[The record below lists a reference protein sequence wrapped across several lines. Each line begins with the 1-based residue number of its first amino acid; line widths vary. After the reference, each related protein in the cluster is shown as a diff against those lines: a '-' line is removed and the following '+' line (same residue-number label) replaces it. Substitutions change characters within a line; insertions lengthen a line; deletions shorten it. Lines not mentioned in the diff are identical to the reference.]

1 MINRTRLAVVFP
13 STLLTVLMAAMPA
26 AEARTFSFN
35 AFSFATLF
43 GGSYGTSNAAD
54 TAYAHSLPAGVTVS
68 GAVPSNAS
76 GEFGVLL
83 SGKKANLKLSGELL
97 MPKALSGVEGK
108 NSGGTEY
115 FKAESEITATLGTAT
130 IELLAYPAA
139 TSRMMVGL
147 GYGLASVTL
156 VNTYEMTTAGTTA
169 TGVGDFTEK
178 ATAQAPVMHGYL
190 GYETLF
196 TDRATV
202 AFTLGYRECK
212 VSGFKATGSATTF
225 TGAQAEGQKLLN
237 RDGSERKVN
246 LSGAFVG
253 LNFRFFL
260 F

>member
-1 MINRTRLAVVFP
+1 MINRIRFAVVFV
-13 STLLTVLMAAMPA
+13 SVFMAAMA
-26 AEARTFSFN
+26 VAEARSFSFKS
-35 AFSFATLF
+35 FSFATLF
-43 GGSYGTSNAAD
+43 GGTYGTSNAAD
-54 TAYAHSLPAGVTVS
+54 TAYAHSLPAGVSV
-68 GAVPSNAS
+68 GAAVPATAS
-76 GEFGVLL
+76 GEFGLLL
-83 SGKKANLKLSGELL
+83 SGTRANLKMSGELL
-97 MPKALSGVEGK
+97 MPKALPGIEGK
-108 NSGGTEY
+108 NPGGTSY
-115 FKAESEITATLGTAT
+115 FTAESEIQAAVAMAT

-156 VNTYEMTTAGTTA
+156 VNSYEMTSAGTTA

-178 ATAQAPVMHGYL
+178 ATAQAPVMQGYL

-202 AFTLGYRECK
+202 AFTLGYRACE
-212 VSGFKATGSATTF
+212 VSGFKAVGNAATFNGSLTD
-225 TGAQAEGQKLLN
+225 GQKLLN